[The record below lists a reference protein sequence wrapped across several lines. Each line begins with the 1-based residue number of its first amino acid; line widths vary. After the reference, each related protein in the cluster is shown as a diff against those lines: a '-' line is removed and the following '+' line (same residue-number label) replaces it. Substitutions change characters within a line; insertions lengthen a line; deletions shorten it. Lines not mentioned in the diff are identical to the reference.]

1 MRSAFLR
8 CSSLK
13 EIDLSN
19 FNTFSV
25 ITMDKLFYGCS
36 SLEEVDLFSF
46 DTSSVTSMKYYFF
59 MNAHH

>member
-1 MRSAFLR
+1 ML
-8 CSSLK
+8 SSLK

-19 FNTFSV
+19 FNTSSV

-36 SLEEVDLFSF
+36 SLEEVDLSSF
-46 DTSSVTSMKYYFF
+46 DTSSVTSMKYFF